1 MRWDSSHNKNVHV
14 KKKKNHLLKLL
25 RSLRGK
31 VLCVP
36 TAGTHSPASEETA
49 ELLRVLAG
57 CHRRG
62 PNPRNPR
69 KTPATKGLRTFF
81 SPVIDVPGKTW
92 AASL

>member
-1 MRWDSSHNKNVHV
+1 MFML
-14 KKKKNHLLKLL
+14 KKKKSSPETTEEFEREGAKCSQQEPHL
-25 RSLRGK
+25 
-31 VLCVP
+31 P